1 MNGNENKEY
10 PLASLYLYLTGVCNL
25 RCSHCWIAPG
35 FSSQPQDG
43 VPLDILKKTIREAKG
58 LGLRSVK
65 LTGGEP
71 LLYREFE
78 ELLAFLRDE
87 ELTVWIE
94 TNGTLFDRSL
104 IDALGSDNIDQIS
117 VSLDAADEKVH
128 EDIRGVK
135 GSYRRTVEGL
145 RLLSKHRLGF
155 QVIMT
160 LQHKNQQEIPALVQL
175 CKELGAASLKINH
188 LLPCGRAKNA
198 FQRKDNLALEELI
211 EYYGMVERR
220 WPRGEGL
227 DIIFDLPVAMRSIED
242 ITQRELNECKILNI
256 ISILANGDYS
266 ICGVGQTAPELRMGS
281 VFSDR
286 ITAVWH
292 NHPVLQELRNSL
304 PIKLA
309 APCCNCLFRH
319 QCLGT
324 CRANA
329 FTLTGDLY
337 APYFLCR
344 SYYDSGRFPASRL
357 TGFSG
362 AECC

>member
-1 MNGNENKEY
+1 MNGKENKDY
-10 PLASLYLYLTGVCNL
+10 PLASLYLYLTGDCNL
-25 RCSHCWIAPG
+25 LCSHCWIAPG
-35 FSSQPQDG
+35 FSSRPQDG
-43 VPLDILKKTIREAKG
+43 VPLDILKKTIREAKD
-58 LGLRSVK
+58 LGLRNVK

-71 LLYREFE
+71 LLYREFR

-87 ELTVWIE
+87 HLTVWIE

-104 IDALGSDNIDQIS
+104 IEALGSDNIDQIS

-128 EDIRGVK
+128 EDIRGVR
-135 GSYRRTVEGL
+135 GCFRRTVEGL
-145 RLLSKHRLGF
+145 WLLSAHGLGF

-160 LQHKNQQEIPALVQL
+160 LQHKNRQEITALVHL
-175 CKELGAASLKINH
+175 CEELGAASLKINH

-198 FQRKDNLALEELI
+198 FKRKSNLEIEDLI
-211 EYYGMVERR
+211 EVYGMVERQ

-227 DIIFDLPVAMRSIED
+227 NIIFDLPVAMRSIED
-242 ITQRELNECKILNI
+242 ITQRGLNECKILNI
-256 ISILANGDYS
+256 MSILANGDYS
-266 ICGVGQTAPELRMGS
+266 ICGVGQTAPQLRMGS
-281 VFSDR
+281 VYSDR
-286 ITAVWH
+286 INAVWQ
-292 NHPVLQELRNSL
+292 NHPVLQELRSSL
-304 PIKLA
+304 PVKLA
-309 APCCNCLFRH
+309 APCCDCIFRH

-357 TGFSG
+357 TGCSEG
-362 AECC
+362 ECG